1 MPERGKSGMTK
12 ILNLARLDRK
22 LKRLPVL
29 TKATIRTAMEGQAQ
43 IIVDLAKS
51 LAPDE
56 SGALRESIGWTWGKA
71 PKGSMVLGAVRSKL
85 ADDLT
90 LTIYA
95 GNDEAFYARWI
106 EFGTAPHIN
115 GGLFEGSKH
124 PGTNAQP
131 FFYPAFRAN
140 RKGVKREIRKA
151 VRNAAKQAARS

>member
-1 MPERGKSGMTK
+1 MTK
-12 ILNLARLDRK
+12 ILNLARLDQK
-22 LKRLPVL
+22 LKRLPVA
-29 TKATIRTAMEGQAQ
+29 TKTTIRAAMEAQAQ
-43 IIVDLAKS
+43 VVVDLAKS
-51 LAPDE
+51 LAPSE
-56 SGALRESIGWTWGKA
+56 SGALQKSIGWTWGKA
-71 PKGSMVLGAVRSKL
+71 PKGSMVLGAVKNKL

-95 GNDEAFYARWI
+95 GSDEAFYARWI

-115 GGLFEGSKH
+115 GGLFAGSEN

-151 VRNAAKQAARS
+151 VRKAAKQAVRA